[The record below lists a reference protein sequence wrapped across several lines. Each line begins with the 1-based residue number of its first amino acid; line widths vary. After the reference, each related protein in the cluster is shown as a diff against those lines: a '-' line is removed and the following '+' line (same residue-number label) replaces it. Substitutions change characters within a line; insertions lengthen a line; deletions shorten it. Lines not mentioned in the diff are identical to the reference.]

1 MNKLSKL
8 ILMLPLALAPLAGQA
23 APKGGSHAALAA
35 GFVAPPD
42 SVQTSVYW
50 YWLSGNVSK
59 EGVVKDLEAM
69 KRAGINRAFIGNI
82 GLGELATP
90 YAPVKLFT
98 DEWWEVTHAAL
109 KRASELDIEIG
120 MFNSPGWSQAGGPW
134 IEPGQAMRYLASV
147 KAHVRGG
154 GKVEAEL
161 PRPSADFQDVRVV
174 AYPAPAVGRAAL
186 TAVDTRVT
194 AAGTAA
200 GAQCLIDGDP
210 ATELLFDGSPE
221 AVIDLVTDADLDL
234 RNITVWPARRPI
246 RAEAELQ
253 VKGAD
258 GYRTI
263 ASFGIDRSNPN
274 IEVGFDPYAP
284 VSVSVAKTTG
294 REFRLIVRGAGKDT
308 GFAEVLLSSLP
319 RVERY
324 AEKTFAKMF
333 QSPLP
338 YWEEYQWRDQPVL
351 DDASLAVD
359 PAEVVDITECLDG
372 DRLVWEAPAGEW
384 VVMRTG
390 MRPTGIQN
398 SPAAPEGTG
407 LEVDKMTPAYLQ
419 HHFDAFIG
427 EILRRI
433 PAEDRRT
440 FRVVVADSY
449 EKGGQNFT
457 DTFLTDF
464 RERYGYDALPFLP
477 VYDGVVVGSQDISDR
492 FLWDM
497 RRLAAD
503 KLAYAH
509 IGGLREIAHK
519 YGLTLWL
526 ENYGHWGYPGEFL
539 QYGGQSD
546 EVGGEFWGEGSLGTS
561 RIVPPRRA
569 PTSTASGK
577 CRPSR
582 TPRPG
587 TISGV
592 IRRW

>member
-186 TAVDTRVT
+186 TAADTRVT

-200 GAQCLIDGDP
+200 GAQYLIDGDP

-221 AVIDLVTDADLDL
+221 AVIDLVTDADMDL
-234 RNITVWPARRPI
+234 RNITVWPAHRPI

-253 VKGAD
+253 VKGTD

-359 PAEVVDITECLDG
+359 PAKVVDITECLDG

-384 VVMRTG
+384 VVMRLSL
-390 MRPTGIQN
+390 I
-398 SPAAPEGTG
+398 
-407 LEVDKMTPAYLQ
+407 
-419 HHFDAFIG
+419 
-427 EILRRI
+427 
-433 PAEDRRT
+433 
-440 FRVVVADSY
+440 
-449 EKGGQNFT
+449 
-457 DTFLTDF
+457 
-464 RERYGYDALPFLP
+464 
-477 VYDGVVVGSQDISDR
+477 
-492 FLWDM
+492 
-497 RRLAAD
+497 
-503 KLAYAH
+503 H
-509 IGGLREIAHK
+509 I
-519 YGLTLWL
+519 
-526 ENYGHWGYPGEFL
+526 
-539 QYGGQSD
+539 
-546 EVGGEFWGEGSLGTS
+546 
-561 RIVPPRRA
+561 
-569 PTSTASGK
+569 
-577 CRPSR
+577 
-582 TPRPG
+582 
-587 TISGV
+587 
-592 IRRW
+592 